1 MSRKKNGRGRSEG
14 VQLNLAAMLDMAF
27 QMLMFFILTFSPMP
41 LESQVAMALP
51 AAGPVTQ
58 TAPVGPESA
67 VPAAVTDRRESA
79 VTVTVLGS
87 ASGGIRDIAV
97 NDTIV
102 PDLDHLGRQM
112 RSVVAKPDRV
122 KTEVILQVDTKLH
135 YQEVMDVLQA
145 CNQAAGG
152 NGNGH
157 KITFVE
163 LRQK

>member
-1 MSRKKNGRGRSEG
+1 
-14 VQLNLAAMLDMAF
+14 MLDMAF

-51 AAGPVTQ
+51 VAGPVTQ
-58 TAPVGPESA
+58 AAVGPE
-67 VPAAVTDRRESA
+67 PAVTATASDRHDAA

-87 ASGGIRDIAV
+87 ATGGIRDIAV

-102 PDLDHLGRQM
+102 SDLDQLGRQM

-163 LRQK
+163 LRQKK